1 MGKEREATSM
11 ASMAPDL
18 GEPMLTKEEKRK
30 GEEESEM
37 ECSSS

>member
-1 MGKEREATSM
+1 
-11 ASMAPDL
+11 MAPDL

-37 ECSSS
+37 ECSSSWQS